1 MKKIKLILFGV
12 ILLACFWIMENKS
25 YAATS
30 SASLSVSSTTVSP
43 GTAVSVS
50 ASIINAESYSLSL
63 SGKGLSG
70 NLSAA
75 DAFGTERSQQVLSGT
90 FKMNEPGTYT
100 ITLSGSTAST
110 EEVNSNRKMPIS
122 KSVSITVKESSNGG
136 NSSNNGGSTNNG
148 GNTNTGNGGTT
159 DSAPTLSNLG
169 IRPNDFSGFKPG
181 KKEYSVTVPADCT
194 SIEVYA
200 SSKNGTVSGT
210 GTKTLK
216 NGTNRFDVTVT
227 NGSKK
232 TTYTI
237 LVTKKSDEDGETP
250 PNTIDEENQDETIQ
264 EGIGLASLEIE
275 GYTLDKE
282 FKTDV
287 YEYIVKVNK
296 QLTLEDL
303 EAIKGKVKAVANTE
317 NVTVDIATN
326 VSEDK
331 VSTIVITV
339 KDEEKEYAKYVVTFE
354 VKKENTK
361 VAGIIKN
368 NSNSPTI
375 GMFGLTEEQQI
386 YAILG
391 GIGITTFLAIVFA
404 CVSYAKSRRI
414 AEYEEEDDEYEEE
427 NSDFEKMNQY
437 YIGMEN
443 AKTEEEPTLD
453 RSSEITSEPSIA
465 ETIEDTATSL
475 RKTNGYRKLS
485 RGRRSYGK
493 H

>member
-12 ILLACFWIMENKS
+12 ILLACFWIMGNKS

-30 SASLSVSSTTVSP
+30 SASISVSSTTVSP

-50 ASIINAESYSLSL
+50 ASIINAETYSLSL
-63 SGKGLSG
+63 SGEGLSG
-70 NLSAA
+70 NLSSA
-75 DAFGTERSQQVLSGT
+75 DAFGSERSQQVISGT
-90 FKMNEPGTYT
+90 FKMSTPGTYK

-136 NSSNNGGSTNNG
+136 NSGNNGGSTNNG

-216 NGTNRFDVTVT
+216 NGTNRFDVTVS

-250 PNTIDEENQDETIQ
+250 PNTIDEENPDETTQ

-287 YEYIVKVNK
+287 YEYTVKVDK
-296 QLTLEDL
+296 KLTLEDL
-303 EAIKGKVKAVANTE
+303 EAIKEKVKAVANAE

-339 KDEEKEYAKYVVTFE
+339 KDEEKEYAKYVITFE
-354 VKKENTK
+354 EKKDTK
-361 VAGIIKN
+361 VAGIVKS
-368 NSNSPTI
+368 NSNSPI
-375 GMFGLTEEQQI
+375 VGMFGLTEEQQI

-414 AEYEEEDDEYEEE
+414 AEYEEDEYEEE
-427 NSDFEKMNQY
+427 DSDFEKMNQY

-443 AKTEEEPTLD
+443 AKKEEEPVLD

-475 RKTNGYRKLS
+475 RKTNGYRRLA

>member
-1 MKKIKLILFGV
+1 MKRIHKILGLILFAFIFFIIGGNSKV
-12 ILLACFWIMENKS
+12 Q
-25 YAATS
+25 AAVATITPS
-30 SASLSVSSTTVSP
+30 KTVTQGSTVTVTGSV
-43 GTAVSVS
+43 TAGGW
-50 ASIINAESYSLSL
+50 N
-63 SGKGLSG
+63 
-70 NLSAA
+70 
-75 DAFGTERSQQVLSGT
+75 
-90 FKMNEPGTYT
+90 M
-100 ITLSGSTAST
+100 TLSGAGQSKGLVGNTSTTSNQSAST
-110 EEVNSNRKMPIS
+110 
-122 KSVSITVKESSNGG
+122 SITFRADNIGTYNFVFSGDITDYVTDGTTYPRETCTITVVAANNGG
-136 NSSNNGGSTNNG
+136 NNNGGSTNNG
-148 GNTNTGNGGTT
+148 GNTNPGNGGTT

-169 IRPNDFSGFKPG
+169 IRPYDFSGFKPG
-181 KKEYSVTVPADCT
+181 KKEYSVTVPADCA

-250 PNTIDEENQDETIQ
+250 PNTIDEENPDETTQ

-287 YEYIVKVNK
+287 YEYTVKVNK
-296 QLTLEDL
+296 QLTLEEL
-303 EAIKGKVKAVANTE
+303 EKIKEKVKAVANAE

-339 KDEEKEYAKYVVTFE
+339 KDEEKEYAKYVITFKVE
-354 VKKENTK
+354 KEDTK
-361 VAGIIKN
+361 VAGIVNSK
-368 NSNSPTI
+368 SNSPTI

-414 AEYEEEDDEYEEE
+414 AEYEEDEYEEE
-427 NSDFEKMNQY
+427 DTDFEKMNQY

-443 AKTEEEPTLD
+443 TKTEEPIVD
-453 RSSEITSEPSIA
+453 RSAEITSEPTVK
-465 ETIEDTATSL
+465 ETIEDAATSL
-475 RKTNGYRKLS
+475 RKTNGYRRIA

>member
-1 MKKIKLILFGV
+1 MKKDILIKTIFIIIAMLIIMLLMSIKANAVSLSITPSKKTVAPNETFTVTVTLKDGAGSITAGGRTEWLDNSSFTYSVTAGASGSVDLRASGV
-12 ILLACFWIMENKS
+12 
-25 YAATS
+25 AADYKTEADTPVTA
-30 SASLSVSSTTVSP
+30 SAS
-43 GTAVSVS
+43 
-50 ASIINAESYSLSL
+50 
-63 SGKGLSG
+63 
-70 NLSAA
+70 
-75 DAFGTERSQQVLSGT
+75 
-90 FKMNEPGTYT
+90 
-100 ITLSGSTAST
+100 
-110 EEVNSNRKMPIS
+110 
-122 KSVSITVKESSNGG
+122 VKIASNG
-136 NSSNNGGSTNNG
+136 SNNGGSTNNG

-250 PNTIDEENQDETIQ
+250 PNTIDEETPDETIQ

-287 YEYIVKVNK
+287 YEYTVKVNK

-303 EAIKGKVKAVANTE
+303 EAIKEKVKAVANTE

-414 AEYEEEDDEYEEE
+414 AEYEEDEYEEE

>member
-1 MKKIKLILFGV
+1 MKKDILIKTIFIIIAMLIIMLLMSIKANAVSLSITPSKKTVAPNETFTVTVTLKDGAGSITAGGRTEWLDNSSFTYSVTAGASGSVDLRASGV
-12 ILLACFWIMENKS
+12 
-25 YAATS
+25 AADYKTEADTPVTA
-30 SASLSVSSTTVSP
+30 SAS
-43 GTAVSVS
+43 
-50 ASIINAESYSLSL
+50 
-63 SGKGLSG
+63 
-70 NLSAA
+70 
-75 DAFGTERSQQVLSGT
+75 
-90 FKMNEPGTYT
+90 
-100 ITLSGSTAST
+100 
-110 EEVNSNRKMPIS
+110 
-122 KSVSITVKESSNGG
+122 VKIASNG
-136 NSSNNGGSTNNG
+136 SNNGGSTNNG

-159 DSAPTLSNLG
+159 DSEPTLSNLG

-181 KKEYSVTVPADCT
+181 KKQYSVTVPADCA
-194 SIEVYA
+194 SIEIYA

-216 NGTNRFDVTVT
+216 NGTNRFDVTVS

-250 PNTIDEENQDETIQ
+250 PNTIEEENPDETTQ
-264 EGIGLASLEIE
+264 DGIGLASLEIE

-287 YEYIVKVNK
+287 YEYTVKVNK
-296 QLTLEDL
+296 QLTLEEL
-303 EAIKGKVKAVANTE
+303 EKIKEKVKAVANTE

-339 KDEEKEYAKYVVTFE
+339 KDDEKEYAKYVVTFE
-354 VKKENTK
+354 VEKEDTK
-361 VAGIIKN
+361 VAGIVKN
-368 NSNSPTI
+368 NSNNPTL

-386 YAILG
+386 YAILA

-414 AEYEEEDDEYEEE
+414 AEYEEEEYEEE
-427 NSDFEKMNQY
+427 DSDFEKMNQY

-443 AKTEEEPTLD
+443 NKMEESVSD
-453 RSSEITSEPSIA
+453 RSAEITSEPTVK
-465 ETIEDTATSL
+465 ETIEDATTSL

>member
-1 MKKIKLILFGV
+1 MKKDILIKTIFIIIAMLIIMLLMSIKANAVSLSITPSKKTVAPNETFTVTVTLKDGAGSITAGGRTEWLDNSSFTYSVTAGASGSVDLRASGV
-12 ILLACFWIMENKS
+12 
-25 YAATS
+25 AADYKTEADTPVTA
-30 SASLSVSSTTVSP
+30 SAS
-43 GTAVSVS
+43 
-50 ASIINAESYSLSL
+50 
-63 SGKGLSG
+63 
-70 NLSAA
+70 
-75 DAFGTERSQQVLSGT
+75 
-90 FKMNEPGTYT
+90 
-100 ITLSGSTAST
+100 
-110 EEVNSNRKMPIS
+110 
-122 KSVSITVKESSNGG
+122 VKIASNGP
-136 NSSNNGGSTNNG
+136 NNGGSTNNG

-181 KKEYSVTVPADCT
+181 KKDYSVTVPADCT

-200 SSKNGTVSGT
+200 SSRNGTVSGT

-250 PNTIDEENQDETIQ
+250 PNTIDEENPDETIQ

-287 YEYIVKVNK
+287 YEYTVKVNK

-303 EAIKGKVKAVANTE
+303 EAIKEKVKAVANTE

-414 AEYEEEDDEYEEE
+414 AEYEEDDDEYEEE

-453 RSSEITSEPSIA
+453 RTSEITSEPSIA

>member
-1 MKKIKLILFGV
+1 MKKDILIKTIFIIIAMLIIMLLMSIKANAVSLSITPSKKTVAPNETFTVTVTLKDGAGSITAGGRTEWLDNSSFTYSVTAGASGSVDLRASGV
-12 ILLACFWIMENKS
+12 
-25 YAATS
+25 AADYKTEADTPVTA
-30 SASLSVSSTTVSP
+30 SAS
-43 GTAVSVS
+43 
-50 ASIINAESYSLSL
+50 
-63 SGKGLSG
+63 
-70 NLSAA
+70 
-75 DAFGTERSQQVLSGT
+75 
-90 FKMNEPGTYT
+90 
-100 ITLSGSTAST
+100 
-110 EEVNSNRKMPIS
+110 
-122 KSVSITVKESSNGG
+122 VKIASNG
-136 NSSNNGGSTNNG
+136 SNNGGSTNNG

-250 PNTIDEENQDETIQ
+250 PNTIDEENPDETIQ

-287 YEYIVKVNK
+287 YEYTVKVNK

-303 EAIKGKVKAVANTE
+303 EAIKEKVKAVANTE

-414 AEYEEEDDEYEEE
+414 AEYEEDEYEEE

-453 RSSEITSEPSIA
+453 RSSEITSESSIA

-475 RKTNGYRKLS
+475 RKTNGYSKLS

>member
-1 MKKIKLILFGV
+1 MNLKQKIRI
-12 ILLACFWIMENKS
+12 IMYVFIAMMFVLTVK
-25 YAATS
+25 AKA
-30 SASLSVSSTTVSP
+30 ASLSVSSSKSSVTPGEEFTVTISAS
-43 GTAVSVS
+43 GATGKAFVSVS
-50 ASIINAESYSLSL
+50 GGTASKSSVWLDPSESVNIKAGN
-63 SGKGLSG
+63 SGSVTISV
-70 NLSAA
+70 SAA
-75 DAFGTERSQQVLSGT
+75 EKGTRDSMSDSSGGDIQ
-90 FKMNEPGTYT
+90 P
-100 ITLSGSTAST
+100 SPASAT
-110 EEVNSNRKMPIS
+110 
-122 KSVSITVKESSNGG
+122 VSIKSSNNGG
-136 NSSNNGGSTNNG
+136 SNNGGSTNNG

-216 NGTNRFDVTVT
+216 NGTNRFDVTVS

-250 PNTIDEENQDETIQ
+250 PNTIDEENPDETIQ

-287 YEYIVKVNK
+287 YEYTVKVNK

-303 EAIKGKVKAVANTE
+303 EAIKEKVKAVANTE

-339 KDEEKEYAKYVVTFE
+339 KDEEKEYAKYVITFE

-414 AEYEEEDDEYEEE
+414 AEYEEDDDEYEEE

-453 RSSEITSEPSIA
+453 RTSEITSEPSIA

>member
-1 MKKIKLILFGV
+1 MNIKQKIRI
-12 ILLACFWIMENKS
+12 IMYVFIAMMFVLTVK
-25 YAATS
+25 AKA
-30 SASLSVSSTTVSP
+30 ASLSVSPSKSSVTPGEKFTVTISANGAIGRANITVTGGSANKTSVWLDPSESIQVTAGSSGNVTIKAVGYEMSNTSGSGDIQPDDGSATVS
-43 GTAVSVS
+43 
-50 ASIINAESYSLSL
+50 I
-63 SGKGLSG
+63 K
-70 NLSAA
+70 
-75 DAFGTERSQQVLSGT
+75 
-90 FKMNEPGTYT
+90 
-100 ITLSGSTAST
+100 
-110 EEVNSNRKMPIS
+110 
-122 KSVSITVKESSNGG
+122 
-136 NSSNNGGSTNNG
+136 SSNNGGSNNGGSTSNG

-181 KKEYSVTVPADCT
+181 KKQYSVTVPADCT

-250 PNTIDEENQDETIQ
+250 PNTIDEENPDEATQ

-287 YEYIVKVNK
+287 YEYTVKVDK
-296 QLTLEDL
+296 KLTLEDL
-303 EAIKGKVKAVANTE
+303 ETIKEKVKAVANAE
-317 NVTVDIATN
+317 NVQVEVATN
-326 VSEDK
+326 LSDDGVATI
-331 VSTIVITV
+331 TIVV
-339 KDEEKEYAKYVVTFE
+339 KDDEKEYAKYIVTFE
-354 VKKENTK
+354 VEKEDTK
-361 VAGIIKN
+361 VAGIVKK
-368 NSNSPTI
+368 NSNSPTT

-414 AEYEEEDDEYEEE
+414 AEYEEDEYNEEDT
-427 NSDFEKMNQY
+427 DFEKMNQY

-443 AKTEEEPTLD
+443 TKKEEPVYD
-453 RSSEITSEPSIA
+453 RSAEITAEPTVK
-465 ETIEDTATSL
+465 ETIEDAATSL
-475 RKTNGYRKLS
+475 RKTNGYRRLA

>member
-1 MKKIKLILFGV
+1 MKRIHKIFGLILFAF
-12 ILLACFWIMENKS
+12 IFF
-25 YAATS
+25 
-30 SASLSVSSTTVSP
+30 
-43 GTAVSVS
+43 
-50 ASIINAESYSLSL
+50 II
-63 SGKGLSG
+63 GG
-70 NLSAA
+70 NSKIHAA
-75 DAFGTERSQQVLSGT
+75 DASITASKTVTQGSTV
-90 FKMNEPGTYT
+90 T
-100 ITLSGSTAST
+100 ITGSVTAGGWNMTLSGAGQSKGLVGNTSTTSNQSAST
-110 EEVNSNRKMPIS
+110 
-122 KSVSITVKESSNGG
+122 SITFKADNIGTYNFVFKGDITDYVTDGTTYPEKKCTITVVAANNNNGG
-136 NSSNNGGSTNNG
+136 TNNGGSTNNG

-169 IRPNDFSGFKPG
+169 IRPNDFKGFTPG
-181 KKEYSVTVPADCT
+181 KKQYSVTVPADCT

-216 NGTNRFDVTVT
+216 TGTNRFDVTVS

-250 PNTIDEENQDETIQ
+250 PNTIDEENPDETIQ

-287 YEYIVKVNK
+287 YEYTVKVNK

-303 EAIKGKVKAVANTE
+303 EAIKEKVKAVANTE

-331 VSTIVITV
+331 VSTIVISV
-339 KDEEKEYAKYVVTFE
+339 KDKEKEYAKYVVTFE
-354 VKKENTK
+354 VEKEDTK
-361 VAGIIKN
+361 VAGIVKN
-368 NSNSPTI
+368 NSNNSMI

-391 GIGITTFLAIVFA
+391 GIGIITFLAIMFA

-414 AEYEEEDDEYEEE
+414 AKYENEEYEEDE

-437 YIGMEN
+437 YSGMEN
-443 AKTEEEPTLD
+443 TEAKDESVSD
-453 RSSEITSEPSIA
+453 RINEITGEPSIA
-465 ETIEDTATSL
+465 ETIEDTATRL
-475 RKTNGYRKLS
+475 RKTNGYRRLA

>member
-1 MKKIKLILFGV
+1 MKRIKLILFSIIFSGC
-12 ILLACFWIMENKS
+12 LLIFGNKT
-25 YAATS
+25 YAA
-30 SASLSVSSTTVSP
+30 SANVSASSTTVTP
-43 GTAVSVS
+43 GTSVTVSASVS
-50 ASIINAESYSLSL
+50 ATETYNLKMTT
-63 SGKGLSG
+63 SGG
-70 NLSAA
+70 NLTGNINNA
-75 DAFGTERSQQVLSGT
+75 DAFGVEKSQGVLSGT
-90 FKMNEPGTYT
+90 FSSNTPGTYT
-100 ITLSGSTAST
+100 ITLSGTIAGSDFKI
-110 EEVNSNRKMPIS
+110 VNVS
-122 KSVSITVKESSNGG
+122 KSVSITVKQNNNDGNNNGG
-136 NSSNNGGSTNNG
+136 STNNGSTNNG

-159 DSAPTLSNLG
+159 DSVPTLSNLG

-216 NGTNRFDVTVT
+216 TGTNRFDVTVT
-227 NGSKK
+227 KGSKK

-250 PNTIDEENQDETIQ
+250 PNTIDEENPDETIQ

-287 YEYIVKVNK
+287 YEYTVKVNK

-303 EAIKGKVKAVANTE
+303 ESIKEKVKAVANTE
-317 NVTVDIATN
+317 NVTVDITTN

-354 VKKENTK
+354 VKKEDTK
-361 VAGIIKN
+361 VAGIVKN

-391 GIGITTFLAIVFA
+391 GIGIITFLAIMFA

-414 AEYEEEDDEYEEE
+414 AKYENEEYEEDE

-437 YIGMEN
+437 YSGMEN
-443 AKTEEEPTLD
+443 TEAKDESVSD
-453 RSSEITSEPSIA
+453 RTNEITGEPSIA
-465 ETIEDTATSL
+465 ETIEDTATRL
-475 RKTNGYRKLS
+475 RKTNGYRRLA

>member
-1 MKKIKLILFGV
+1 MKKDILIKTIFIIIAMLI
-12 ILLACFWIMENKS
+12 IMLLMSIKANAVSLSITPSKKTVAPNETFTVTVTLKDGAGSITAGGRTEWLDNS
-25 YAATS
+25 SFTYSVTAGAS
-30 SASLSVSSTTVSP
+30 GSVGLSASGV
-43 GTAVSVS
+43 
-50 ASIINAESYSLSL
+50 
-63 SGKGLSG
+63 
-70 NLSAA
+70 AA
-75 DAFGTERSQQVLSGT
+75 DYKTEADTPV
-90 FKMNEPGTYT
+90 
-100 ITLSGSTAST
+100 TA
-110 EEVNSNRKMPIS
+110 NA
-122 KSVSITVKESSNGG
+122 SVKIASNG
-136 NSSNNGGSTNNG
+136 SNNGGSTNNG
-148 GNTNTGNGGTT
+148 GNTNTGNRGTT

-169 IRPNDFSGFKPG
+169 IRPNDFKGFTPG
-181 KKEYSVTVPADCT
+181 KKQYSVTVPADCT

-200 SSKNGTVSGT
+200 SSKNGT
-210 GTKTLK
+210 
-216 NGTNRFDVTVT
+216 NRFDVTVS

-250 PNTIDEENQDETIQ
+250 PNAIDEENPNETIQ

-275 GYTLDKE
+275 GYTLDKK

-287 YEYIVKVNK
+287 YEYTVKVNK

-303 EAIKGKVKAVANTE
+303 ESIKEKVKAVANTE

-414 AEYEEEDDEYEEE
+414 AEYEEDEYEEE
-427 NSDFEKMNQY
+427 NSVFEKMNQY

-443 AKTEEEPTLD
+443 NKTEESVSD
-453 RSSEITSEPSIA
+453 RSAEITSEPTVK
-465 ETIEDTATSL
+465 ETIENAATSL

>member
-1 MKKIKLILFGV
+1 MKKDILIKTIFIIIAMLI
-12 ILLACFWIMENKS
+12 IMLLMSIKANAVSLSITPSKKTVAPNETFTVTVTLKDGAGSITAGGRTEWLDNS
-25 YAATS
+25 SFTYSVTAGAS
-30 SASLSVSSTTVSP
+30 GSVGLSASGV
-43 GTAVSVS
+43 
-50 ASIINAESYSLSL
+50 
-63 SGKGLSG
+63 
-70 NLSAA
+70 AA
-75 DAFGTERSQQVLSGT
+75 DYKTEADTPV
-90 FKMNEPGTYT
+90 
-100 ITLSGSTAST
+100 TA
-110 EEVNSNRKMPIS
+110 NA
-122 KSVSITVKESSNGG
+122 SVKIASNG
-136 NSSNNGGSTNNG
+136 SNNG

-169 IRPNDFSGFKPG
+169 IRPNDFKGFTPG
-181 KKEYSVTVPADCT
+181 KKQYSVTVPADCT

-200 SSKNGTVSGT
+200 SSKNGTVSGN

-216 NGTNRFDVTVT
+216 NGTNRFDVTVS

-250 PNTIDEENQDETIQ
+250 PNAIDEENPDETIQ

-275 GYTLDKE
+275 GYTLDKK

-287 YEYIVKVNK
+287 YEYTVKVNK

-303 EAIKGKVKAVANTE
+303 ESIKEKVKAVANTE

-414 AEYEEEDDEYEEE
+414 AEYEEDEYEEE
-427 NSDFEKMNQY
+427 NSAFEKMNQY

-443 AKTEEEPTLD
+443 NKTEESVSD
-453 RSSEITSEPSIA
+453 RSAEITSEPTVK
-465 ETIEDTATSL
+465 ETIENAATSL

>member
-1 MKKIKLILFGV
+1 MNLKQKIRI
-12 ILLACFWIMENKS
+12 IMYVFIAMMFVLTVK
-25 YAATS
+25 AKA
-30 SASLSVSSTTVSP
+30 ASLSVSSSKSSVTPGEEFTVTISAS
-43 GTAVSVS
+43 GATGKAFVSVS
-50 ASIINAESYSLSL
+50 GGTASKSSVWLDPSESVNIKAGN
-63 SGKGLSG
+63 SGSVTISV
-70 NLSAA
+70 SAA
-75 DAFGTERSQQVLSGT
+75 EKGTRDSMSDSSGGDIQ
-90 FKMNEPGTYT
+90 P
-100 ITLSGSTAST
+100 SPASAT
-110 EEVNSNRKMPIS
+110 
-122 KSVSITVKESSNGG
+122 VSIKSSNNGG
-136 NSSNNGGSTNNG
+136 SNNGGSTNNG

-169 IRPNDFSGFKPG
+169 IRPNDFKGFTPG
-181 KKEYSVTVPADCT
+181 KKQYSVTVPADCT

-216 NGTNRFDVTVT
+216 NGTNRFDVTVS

-250 PNTIDEENQDETIQ
+250 PNTIDEENPDETIQ

-287 YEYIVKVNK
+287 YEYTVKVNK

-303 EAIKGKVKAVANTE
+303 ELIKEKVKAVANTE

-354 VKKENTK
+354 VKKEDTK
-361 VAGIIKN
+361 VAGIVKN

-414 AEYEEEDDEYEEE
+414 AEYEEDEYEEE

-443 AKTEEEPTLD
+443 NKTEESVSD
-453 RSSEITSEPSIA
+453 RSAEITSEPTVK
-465 ETIEDTATSL
+465 ETIEDAATSL

>member
-1 MKKIKLILFGV
+1 MKKDILIKTIFIIIAMVIIMLLMSIKANAVSLSITPSKKTVAPNETFTVTVTLKDGAGSITAGGRTEWLDNSSFTYSVTAGASGSVDLRASGV
-12 ILLACFWIMENKS
+12 
-25 YAATS
+25 AADYKTEADTS
-30 SASLSVSSTTVSP
+30 VTASAS
-43 GTAVSVS
+43 
-50 ASIINAESYSLSL
+50 
-63 SGKGLSG
+63 
-70 NLSAA
+70 
-75 DAFGTERSQQVLSGT
+75 
-90 FKMNEPGTYT
+90 
-100 ITLSGSTAST
+100 
-110 EEVNSNRKMPIS
+110 
-122 KSVSITVKESSNGG
+122 VKIASNG
-136 NSSNNGGSTNNG
+136 SNNGGSTNNG

-250 PNTIDEENQDETIQ
+250 PNTIDEENPDETIQ

-282 FKTDV
+282 FKTDI
-287 YEYIVKVNK
+287 YEYTVKVNK

-303 EAIKGKVKAVANTE
+303 EAIKEKVKAVANTE

-414 AEYEEEDDEYEEE
+414 AEYEEDDDEYEEE

>member
-1 MKKIKLILFGV
+1 MKKDILIKTIFIIIAMLI
-12 ILLACFWIMENKS
+12 IMLLMSIKANAVSLSITPSKKTVAPNETFTVTVTLKDGAGSITAGGRTEWLDNSSFTYSVTAGTSGSVDLRASGI
-25 YAATS
+25 AADYKTEADTS
-30 SASLSVSSTTVSP
+30 VTASAS
-43 GTAVSVS
+43 
-50 ASIINAESYSLSL
+50 
-63 SGKGLSG
+63 
-70 NLSAA
+70 
-75 DAFGTERSQQVLSGT
+75 
-90 FKMNEPGTYT
+90 
-100 ITLSGSTAST
+100 
-110 EEVNSNRKMPIS
+110 
-122 KSVSITVKESSNGG
+122 VKIASNG
-136 NSSNNGGSTNNG
+136 SNNGGSTNNG

-250 PNTIDEENQDETIQ
+250 PNTIDEENPDETIQ

-287 YEYIVKVNK
+287 YEYTVKVNK

-303 EAIKGKVKAVANTE
+303 EAIKEKVKAVANTE

-414 AEYEEEDDEYEEE
+414 AEYEEDEYEEE

>member
-1 MKKIKLILFGV
+1 MKKDILIKTIFIIIAMLIIMLLMSIKANAVSLSITPSKKTVAPNETFTVTVTLKDGAGSITAGGRTEWLDNSSFTYSVTAGASGSVDLKASGV
-12 ILLACFWIMENKS
+12 
-25 YAATS
+25 AADYKTEADTPVTA
-30 SASLSVSSTTVSP
+30 SAS
-43 GTAVSVS
+43 
-50 ASIINAESYSLSL
+50 
-63 SGKGLSG
+63 
-70 NLSAA
+70 
-75 DAFGTERSQQVLSGT
+75 
-90 FKMNEPGTYT
+90 
-100 ITLSGSTAST
+100 
-110 EEVNSNRKMPIS
+110 
-122 KSVSITVKESSNGG
+122 VKIASNG
-136 NSSNNGGSTNNG
+136 SNNGGSTNNG

-159 DSAPTLSNLG
+159 DSEPTLSNLG

-181 KKEYSVTVPADCT
+181 KKQYSVTVPADCA
-194 SIEVYA
+194 SIEIYA

-216 NGTNRFDVTVT
+216 NGTNRFDVTVS
-227 NGSKK
+227 NVSKK

-250 PNTIDEENQDETIQ
+250 PNTIEEENPDETTQ
-264 EGIGLASLEIE
+264 DGIGLASLEIE

-287 YEYIVKVNK
+287 YEYTVKVNK
-296 QLTLEDL
+296 QLTLEEL
-303 EAIKGKVKAVANTE
+303 EKIKEKVKAVANTE

-339 KDEEKEYAKYVVTFE
+339 KDDEKEYAKYVVTFE
-354 VKKENTK
+354 VEKEDTK
-361 VAGIIKN
+361 VAGIVKN
-368 NSNSPTI
+368 NSNNPTL

-386 YAILG
+386 YAILA

-414 AEYEEEDDEYEEE
+414 AEYEEEEYEEE
-427 NSDFEKMNQY
+427 DSDFEKMNQY

-443 AKTEEEPTLD
+443 NKTEEPVSDRSAEMMSEPTVK
-453 RSSEITSEPSIA
+453 
-465 ETIEDTATSL
+465 ETIEDAATSL

>member
-1 MKKIKLILFGV
+1 MKKDILIKTIFIIIAMLIIMLLMSIKANAVSLSITPSKKTVAPNETFTVTVTLKDGAGSITAGGRTEWLDNSSFTYSVTAGASGSVDLRASGV
-12 ILLACFWIMENKS
+12 
-25 YAATS
+25 AADYKTEADTPVTA
-30 SASLSVSSTTVSP
+30 SAS
-43 GTAVSVS
+43 
-50 ASIINAESYSLSL
+50 
-63 SGKGLSG
+63 
-70 NLSAA
+70 
-75 DAFGTERSQQVLSGT
+75 
-90 FKMNEPGTYT
+90 
-100 ITLSGSTAST
+100 
-110 EEVNSNRKMPIS
+110 
-122 KSVSITVKESSNGG
+122 VKIASNGP
-136 NSSNNGGSTNNG
+136 NNGGSTNNG

-250 PNTIDEENQDETIQ
+250 PNTIDEENPDETIQ

-287 YEYIVKVNK
+287 YEYTVKVNK

-303 EAIKGKVKAVANTE
+303 EAIKEKVKAVANTE

-414 AEYEEEDDEYEEE
+414 AEYEEDDEYEEE

>member
-1 MKKIKLILFGV
+1 MKKIHKILGLILFAFIFFIIG
-12 ILLACFWIMENKS
+12 ENSKVQ
-25 YAATS
+25 AAEATITPS
-30 SASLSVSSTTVSP
+30 KTVTQGTTVTVTGSV
-43 GTAVSVS
+43 TAGGW
-50 ASIINAESYSLSL
+50 N
-63 SGKGLSG
+63 
-70 NLSAA
+70 
-75 DAFGTERSQQVLSGT
+75 
-90 FKMNEPGTYT
+90 M
-100 ITLSGSTAST
+100 TLSGAGQSKRLVGNTTTTSNQSAST
-110 EEVNSNRKMPIS
+110 
-122 KSVSITVKESSNGG
+122 SITFRADNIGTYDFVFSGDITDYVTDGTTYPREPCTITVVAANNGG
-136 NSSNNGGSTNNG
+136 NNNGGSTNNG
-148 GNTNTGNGGTT
+148 GNSNSGNGGTT
-159 DSAPTLSNLG
+159 NSAPTLSNLG
-169 IRPNDFSGFKPG
+169 IRPNDFKGFTPG
-181 KKEYSVTVPADCT
+181 KKQYSVTVPADCT

-250 PNTIDEENQDETIQ
+250 PNTIDEENPDETTQ

-287 YEYIVKVNK
+287 YEYTVKVDK
-296 QLTLEDL
+296 KLTLEDL
-303 EAIKGKVKAVANTE
+303 EAIKEKVKAVANAE

-339 KDEEKEYAKYVVTFE
+339 KDEEKEYAKYVITFE
-354 VKKENTK
+354 EKKDTK
-361 VAGIIKN
+361 VAGIVKS
-368 NSNSPTI
+368 NSNGPI
-375 GMFGLTEEQQI
+375 VGMFGLTEEQQI

-414 AEYEEEDDEYEEE
+414 AEYEEDEYDEEDT
-427 NSDFEKMNQY
+427 DFEKMNQY

-443 AKTEEEPTLD
+443 TKKDEPIVD
-453 RSSEITSEPSIA
+453 RSAEITSEPTVK
-465 ETIEDTATSL
+465 ETIEDAATSL
-475 RKTNGYRKLS
+475 RKTNGYRRLA

>member
-1 MKKIKLILFGV
+1 MKKDILIKTIFIIIAMLIIMLLMSIKANAVSLSITPSKKTVAPNETFTVTVTLKDGAGSITAGGRTEWLDNSSFTYSVTAGASGSVDLRASGV
-12 ILLACFWIMENKS
+12 
-25 YAATS
+25 AADYKTEADTPVTA
-30 SASLSVSSTTVSP
+30 SAS
-43 GTAVSVS
+43 
-50 ASIINAESYSLSL
+50 
-63 SGKGLSG
+63 
-70 NLSAA
+70 
-75 DAFGTERSQQVLSGT
+75 
-90 FKMNEPGTYT
+90 
-100 ITLSGSTAST
+100 
-110 EEVNSNRKMPIS
+110 
-122 KSVSITVKESSNGG
+122 VKIASNG
-136 NSSNNGGSTNNG
+136 SNNGGSTNNG

-250 PNTIDEENQDETIQ
+250 PNTIDEENPDETMQ

-287 YEYIVKVNK
+287 YEYTVKVNK

-303 EAIKGKVKAVANTE
+303 EAIKEKVKAVANTE

-354 VKKENTK
+354 VKKEDAK
-361 VAGIIKN
+361 VAGIVKN
-368 NSNSPTI
+368 NSNNPAI

-414 AEYEEEDDEYEEE
+414 AEYEDEEYEEE

-443 AKTEEEPTLD
+443 TKKEEEPVLD

-475 RKTNGYRKLS
+475 RKTNGYRRLA

>member
-1 MKKIKLILFGV
+1 MKKDILIKTIFIIIAMLIIMLLMSIKANAVSLSITPSKKTVAPNETFTVTVTLKDGAGSITAGGRTEWLDNSSFTYSVTAGASGSVDLRASGV
-12 ILLACFWIMENKS
+12 
-25 YAATS
+25 AADYKTEADTPVTA
-30 SASLSVSSTTVSP
+30 SAS
-43 GTAVSVS
+43 
-50 ASIINAESYSLSL
+50 
-63 SGKGLSG
+63 
-70 NLSAA
+70 
-75 DAFGTERSQQVLSGT
+75 
-90 FKMNEPGTYT
+90 
-100 ITLSGSTAST
+100 
-110 EEVNSNRKMPIS
+110 
-122 KSVSITVKESSNGG
+122 VKIASNG
-136 NSSNNGGSTNNG
+136 SNNGGSTNNG

-250 PNTIDEENQDETIQ
+250 PNTIDEENPDETIQ

-287 YEYIVKVNK
+287 YEYTVKVNK

-303 EAIKGKVKAVANTE
+303 EAIKEKVKAVANTE

-331 VSTIVITV
+331 VSTIVIAV

-414 AEYEEEDDEYEEE
+414 AEYEEDEYEEE

>member
-1 MKKIKLILFGV
+1 MNLKQKIRI
-12 ILLACFWIMENKS
+12 IMYVFIAMMFVLTVK
-25 YAATS
+25 AKA
-30 SASLSVSSTTVSP
+30 ASLSVSSSKSSVTPGEEFTVTISAS
-43 GTAVSVS
+43 GATGKAFVSVS
-50 ASIINAESYSLSL
+50 GGTASKSSVWLDPSESVNIKAGN
-63 SGKGLSG
+63 SGSVTISV
-70 NLSAA
+70 SAA
-75 DAFGTERSQQVLSGT
+75 EKGTRDSMSDSSGGDIQ
-90 FKMNEPGTYT
+90 P
-100 ITLSGSTAST
+100 SPASAT
-110 EEVNSNRKMPIS
+110 
-122 KSVSITVKESSNGG
+122 VSIK
-136 NSSNNGGSTNNG
+136 SSNNGGSNNG

-169 IRPNDFSGFKPG
+169 IRPNDFKGFTPG
-181 KKEYSVTVPADCT
+181 KKQYSVTVPADCT

-200 SSKNGTVSGT
+200 SSKNGTVSGN

-216 NGTNRFDVTVT
+216 NGTNRFDVTVS

-250 PNTIDEENQDETIQ
+250 PNAIDEENPDETIQ

-275 GYTLDKE
+275 GYTLDKK

-287 YEYIVKVNK
+287 YEYTVKVNK

-303 EAIKGKVKAVANTE
+303 ESIKEKVKAVANTE

-361 VAGIIKN
+361 VVGIIKN

-414 AEYEEEDDEYEEE
+414 AEYEEDEYEEE
-427 NSDFEKMNQY
+427 NSVFEKMNQY

-443 AKTEEEPTLD
+443 NKTEESVSD
-453 RSSEITSEPSIA
+453 RSAEITSEPTVK
-465 ETIEDTATSL
+465 ETIENAATSL

>member
-1 MKKIKLILFGV
+1 MKKDILIKTIFIIIAMLIIMLLMSIKANAVSLSITPSKKTVAPNETFTVTVTLKDGAGSITAGGRTEWLDNSSFTYSVTAGASGSVDLRASGV
-12 ILLACFWIMENKS
+12 
-25 YAATS
+25 AADYKTEADTPVTA
-30 SASLSVSSTTVSP
+30 SAS
-43 GTAVSVS
+43 
-50 ASIINAESYSLSL
+50 
-63 SGKGLSG
+63 
-70 NLSAA
+70 
-75 DAFGTERSQQVLSGT
+75 
-90 FKMNEPGTYT
+90 
-100 ITLSGSTAST
+100 
-110 EEVNSNRKMPIS
+110 
-122 KSVSITVKESSNGG
+122 VKIASNGP
-136 NSSNNGGSTNNG
+136 NNGGSTNNG

-250 PNTIDEENQDETIQ
+250 PNTIDEENPDETIQ

-287 YEYIVKVNK
+287 YEYTVKVNK

-303 EAIKGKVKAVANTE
+303 EAIKEKVKAVANTE

-386 YAILG
+386 YVILG

-414 AEYEEEDDEYEEE
+414 AEYEEDDDEYEEE

>member
-1 MKKIKLILFGV
+1 MNLKQKIRI
-12 ILLACFWIMENKS
+12 IMYVFIAMMFVLTVK
-25 YAATS
+25 AKA
-30 SASLSVSSTTVSP
+30 ASLSVSSSKSSVTPGEEFTVTISAS
-43 GTAVSVS
+43 GATGKAFVSVS
-50 ASIINAESYSLSL
+50 GGTASKSSVWLDPSESVNIKAGN
-63 SGKGLSG
+63 SGSVTISV
-70 NLSAA
+70 SAA
-75 DAFGTERSQQVLSGT
+75 EKGTRDSMSDSSGGDIQ
-90 FKMNEPGTYT
+90 P
-100 ITLSGSTAST
+100 SPASAT
-110 EEVNSNRKMPIS
+110 
-122 KSVSITVKESSNGG
+122 VSIKSSNNGG
-136 NSSNNGGSTNNG
+136 SNNGGSTNNG

-216 NGTNRFDVTVT
+216 NGTNRFDVTVS

-250 PNTIDEENQDETIQ
+250 PNTIDEENPDETIQ

-287 YEYIVKVNK
+287 YEYTVKVNK

-303 EAIKGKVKAVANTE
+303 EAIKEKVKAVANTE

-354 VKKENTK
+354 VKKEDTK

-414 AEYEEEDDEYEEE
+414 AEYEEDEYEEE

-443 AKTEEEPTLD
+443 NKTEESVSD
-453 RSSEITSEPSIA
+453 RSAEITSEPTVK
-465 ETIEDTATSL
+465 ETIEDAATSL

>member
-1 MKKIKLILFGV
+1 MNLKQKIRI
-12 ILLACFWIMENKS
+12 IMYVFIAMMFVLTVK
-25 YAATS
+25 AKA
-30 SASLSVSSTTVSP
+30 ASLSVSSSKSSVTPGEEFTVTISAS
-43 GTAVSVS
+43 GATGKAFVSVS
-50 ASIINAESYSLSL
+50 GGTASKSSVWLDPSESVNIKAGN
-63 SGKGLSG
+63 SGSVTISV
-70 NLSAA
+70 SAA
-75 DAFGTERSQQVLSGT
+75 EKGTRDSMSDSSG
-90 FKMNEPGTYT
+90 EDIQP
-100 ITLSGSTAST
+100 SPASAT
-110 EEVNSNRKMPIS
+110 
-122 KSVSITVKESSNGG
+122 VSIKSSNNGG
-136 NSSNNGGSTNNG
+136 SNNGGSTNNG

-250 PNTIDEENQDETIQ
+250 PNTIDEENPDETIQ

-287 YEYIVKVNK
+287 YEYTVKVNK

-303 EAIKGKVKAVANTE
+303 EAIKEKVKAVANTE

-414 AEYEEEDDEYEEE
+414 AEYEEDEYEEE

>member
-1 MKKIKLILFGV
+1 MKRIHKIFGLILFAFIFFIIGGNSK
-12 ILLACFWIMENKS
+12 IH
-25 YAATS
+25 AAD
-30 SASLSVSSTTVSP
+30 ASITASKTVTQGSTVTITGSVTAGGWNMTLSGAGQSKGLVGNTSTTSNQS
-43 GTAVSVS
+43 AS
-50 ASIINAESYSLSL
+50 ASI
-63 SGKGLSG
+63 
-70 NLSAA
+70 
-75 DAFGTERSQQVLSGT
+75 T
-90 FKMNEPGTYT
+90 FKADNIGTYNFVFKGDITDYVTDGTTYPEKKCT
-100 ITLSGSTAST
+100 ITVVAA
-110 EEVNSNRKMPIS
+110 NNN
-122 KSVSITVKESSNGG
+122 NGG
-136 NSSNNGGSTNNG
+136 TNNGGSTNNG

-169 IRPNDFSGFKPG
+169 IRPNDFKGFTPG
-181 KKEYSVTVPADCT
+181 KKQYSVTVPADCT

-216 NGTNRFDVTVT
+216 TGTNRFDVTVS

-250 PNTIDEENQDETIQ
+250 PNTIDEENPDETIQ

-287 YEYIVKVNK
+287 YEYTVKVNK

-303 EAIKGKVKAVANTE
+303 ESIKEKVKAVANTE
-317 NVTVDIATN
+317 NVTVDITTN

-354 VKKENTK
+354 VKKEDTK
-361 VAGIIKN
+361 VAGIVKN

-391 GIGITTFLAIVFA
+391 GIGIITFLAIMFA

-414 AEYEEEDDEYEEE
+414 AKYENEEYEEDE

-437 YIGMEN
+437 YSGMEN
-443 AKTEEEPTLD
+443 TEAKDESVSD
-453 RSSEITSEPSIA
+453 RTNEITGEPSIA
-465 ETIEDTATSL
+465 ETIEDTATRL
-475 RKTNGYRKLS
+475 RKTNGYRRLA

>member
-1 MKKIKLILFGV
+1 MKKDILIKTIFIIIAMLIIMLLMSIKANAVSLSITPSKKTVAPNETFTVTVTLKDGAGSITAGGRTEWLDNSSFTYSVTAGASGSVDLRASGV
-12 ILLACFWIMENKS
+12 
-25 YAATS
+25 AADYKTEADTPVTA
-30 SASLSVSSTTVSP
+30 SAS
-43 GTAVSVS
+43 
-50 ASIINAESYSLSL
+50 
-63 SGKGLSG
+63 
-70 NLSAA
+70 
-75 DAFGTERSQQVLSGT
+75 
-90 FKMNEPGTYT
+90 
-100 ITLSGSTAST
+100 
-110 EEVNSNRKMPIS
+110 
-122 KSVSITVKESSNGG
+122 VKIASNGP
-136 NSSNNGGSTNNG
+136 NNGGSTNNG

-250 PNTIDEENQDETIQ
+250 PNTIDEENPDETIQ

-287 YEYIVKVNK
+287 YEYTVKVNK

-303 EAIKGKVKAVANTE
+303 EAIKEKVKAVANTE

-414 AEYEEEDDEYEEE
+414 AEYEEDDDEYEEE

-453 RSSEITSEPSIA
+453 RTSEITSEPSIA

>member
-1 MKKIKLILFGV
+1 MKRIHKIFGLILFAF
-12 ILLACFWIMENKS
+12 IFF
-25 YAATS
+25 
-30 SASLSVSSTTVSP
+30 
-43 GTAVSVS
+43 
-50 ASIINAESYSLSL
+50 II
-63 SGKGLSG
+63 GG
-70 NLSAA
+70 NSKIHAA
-75 DAFGTERSQQVLSGT
+75 DASITASKTVTQGSTV
-90 FKMNEPGTYT
+90 T
-100 ITLSGSTAST
+100 ITGSVTAGGWNMTLSGAGQSKGLVGNTSTTSNQSAST
-110 EEVNSNRKMPIS
+110 
-122 KSVSITVKESSNGG
+122 SITFKADNIGTYNFVFKGDITDYVTDGTTYPEKKCTITVVAAN
-136 NSSNNGGSTNNG
+136 SNNGGSTNNG

-200 SSKNGTVSGT
+200 SSKNGTVSGS

-250 PNTIDEENQDETIQ
+250 PNTIDEENPDETIQ

-287 YEYIVKVNK
+287 YEYTVKVNK

-303 EAIKGKVKAVANTE
+303 EAIKEKVKAVANTE

-414 AEYEEEDDEYEEE
+414 AEYEEDEYEEE

>member
-1 MKKIKLILFGV
+1 MKKDILIKTIFIIIAMLIIMLLMSIKANAVSLSITPSKKTVAPNETFTVTVTLKDGAGSITAGGRTEWLDNSSFTYSVTAGASGSVDLRASGV
-12 ILLACFWIMENKS
+12 
-25 YAATS
+25 AADYKTEADTPVTA
-30 SASLSVSSTTVSP
+30 SAS
-43 GTAVSVS
+43 
-50 ASIINAESYSLSL
+50 
-63 SGKGLSG
+63 
-70 NLSAA
+70 
-75 DAFGTERSQQVLSGT
+75 
-90 FKMNEPGTYT
+90 
-100 ITLSGSTAST
+100 
-110 EEVNSNRKMPIS
+110 
-122 KSVSITVKESSNGG
+122 VKIASNG
-136 NSSNNGGSTNNG
+136 SNNGGSTNNG

-200 SSKNGTVSGT
+200 SSRNGTVSGT

-250 PNTIDEENQDETIQ
+250 PNTIDEENPDETIQ

-287 YEYIVKVNK
+287 YEYTVKVNK

-303 EAIKGKVKAVANTE
+303 EAIKEKVKAVANTE

-414 AEYEEEDDEYEEE
+414 AEYEEDDDEYEEE

>member
-1 MKKIKLILFGV
+1 MKRIKLILFSIIFSGC
-12 ILLACFWIMENKS
+12 LLIFGNKT
-25 YAATS
+25 YAA
-30 SASLSVSSTTVSP
+30 SASVSASSTTVTP
-43 GTAVSVS
+43 GTSVTVSASVS
-50 ASIINAESYSLSL
+50 ATETYNLKMTT
-63 SGKGLSG
+63 SGG
-70 NLSAA
+70 NLTGNINNA
-75 DAFGTERSQQVLSGT
+75 DAFGVEKSQGVLSGT
-90 FKMNEPGTYT
+90 FSSNTPGTYT
-100 ITLSGSTAST
+100 ITLSGTIAGSDFKI
-110 EEVNSNRKMPIS
+110 VNVS
-122 KSVSITVKESSNGG
+122 KSVSITVKQNNNDGNNNGG
-136 NSSNNGGSTNNG
+136 STNNGSTNNG

-216 NGTNRFDVTVT
+216 NGTNRFDVTVS

-250 PNTIDEENQDETIQ
+250 PNTIDDENPVEEPTQD
-264 EGIGLASLEIE
+264 GIGLASLEIE

-287 YEYIVKVNK
+287 YEYTVKVNK
-296 QLTLEDL
+296 MLTLEEL
-303 EAIKGKVKAVANTE
+303 ESIKKKVKAVANAE

-331 VSTIVITV
+331 VSTIVISV

-354 VKKENTK
+354 VEKEDTK
-361 VAGIIKN
+361 VAGIVKN
-368 NSNSPTI
+368 NSNNSMI

-391 GIGITTFLAIVFA
+391 GIGIITFLAIMFA

-414 AEYEEEDDEYEEE
+414 AKYENEEYEEDE

-443 AKTEEEPTLD
+443 TEAKDESVSD
-453 RSSEITSEPSIA
+453 RTNEITGEPSIA
-465 ETIEDTATSL
+465 ETIEDTATRL
-475 RKTNGYRKLS
+475 RKANGYRRLA

>member
-1 MKKIKLILFGV
+1 MNLKQKIRI
-12 ILLACFWIMENKS
+12 IMYVFIAMMFVLTVK
-25 YAATS
+25 AKA
-30 SASLSVSSTTVSP
+30 ASLSVSSSKSSVTPGEEFTVTISAS
-43 GTAVSVS
+43 GATGKAFVSVS
-50 ASIINAESYSLSL
+50 GGTASKSSVWLDPSESVNIKAGN
-63 SGKGLSG
+63 SGSVTISV
-70 NLSAA
+70 SAA
-75 DAFGTERSQQVLSGT
+75 EKGTRDSMSDSSGGDIQ
-90 FKMNEPGTYT
+90 P
-100 ITLSGSTAST
+100 SPASAT
-110 EEVNSNRKMPIS
+110 
-122 KSVSITVKESSNGG
+122 VSIKSSNNGG
-136 NSSNNGGSTNNG
+136 SNNGGSTNNG
-148 GNTNTGNGGTT
+148 GNTNTGNGGTI

-169 IRPNDFSGFKPG
+169 IRPNDFKGFTPG
-181 KKEYSVTVPADCT
+181 KKQYSVTVPADCA
-194 SIEVYA
+194 SIEIYA

-216 NGTNRFDVTVT
+216 NGTNRFDVTVS

-250 PNTIDEENQDETIQ
+250 PNTIEEENPDETTQ
-264 EGIGLASLEIE
+264 DGIGLASLEIE

-287 YEYIVKVNK
+287 YEYTVKVNK
-296 QLTLEDL
+296 QLTLEEL
-303 EAIKGKVKAVANTE
+303 EKIKEKVKAVANTE

-339 KDEEKEYAKYVVTFE
+339 KDDEKEYAKYVVTFE
-354 VKKENTK
+354 VEKEDTK
-361 VAGIIKN
+361 VAGIVKN
-368 NSNSPTI
+368 NSNNPI
-375 GMFGLTEEQQI
+375 RGMFGLTEEQQI
-386 YAILG
+386 YAILA

-414 AEYEEEDDEYEEE
+414 AEYEEEEYEEE
-427 NSDFEKMNQY
+427 DSDFEKMNQY

-443 AKTEEEPTLD
+443 NKTEAPVSD
-453 RSSEITSEPSIA
+453 RSAEITSEPTVK
-465 ETIEDTATSL
+465 ETIEDAATSL

>member
-1 MKKIKLILFGV
+1 MKKDILIKTIFIIIAMLIIMLLMSIKANAVSLSITPSKKTVAPNETFTVTVTLKDGAGSITAGGRTEWLDNSSFTYSVTAGASGSVDLRASGV
-12 ILLACFWIMENKS
+12 
-25 YAATS
+25 AADYKTEADTPVTA
-30 SASLSVSSTTVSP
+30 SAS
-43 GTAVSVS
+43 
-50 ASIINAESYSLSL
+50 
-63 SGKGLSG
+63 
-70 NLSAA
+70 
-75 DAFGTERSQQVLSGT
+75 
-90 FKMNEPGTYT
+90 
-100 ITLSGSTAST
+100 
-110 EEVNSNRKMPIS
+110 
-122 KSVSITVKESSNGG
+122 VKIASNGP
-136 NSSNNGGSTNNG
+136 NNGGSTNNG

-181 KKEYSVTVPADCT
+181 KKEYSVTVPADCA

-250 PNTIDEENQDETIQ
+250 PNTIDEENPDETIQ

-287 YEYIVKVNK
+287 YEYTVKVNK

-303 EAIKGKVKAVANTE
+303 EAIKEKVKAVANTE

-414 AEYEEEDDEYEEE
+414 AEYEEDDDEYEEE

-453 RSSEITSEPSIA
+453 RTSEITSEPSIA

>member
-1 MKKIKLILFGV
+1 MKKDILIKTIFIIIAMLIIMLLMSIKANAVSLSITPSKKTVAPNETFTVTVTLKDGAGSITAGGRTEWLDNSSFTYSVTAGASGSVDLRASGV
-12 ILLACFWIMENKS
+12 
-25 YAATS
+25 AADYKTEADTPVTA
-30 SASLSVSSTTVSP
+30 SAS
-43 GTAVSVS
+43 
-50 ASIINAESYSLSL
+50 
-63 SGKGLSG
+63 
-70 NLSAA
+70 
-75 DAFGTERSQQVLSGT
+75 
-90 FKMNEPGTYT
+90 
-100 ITLSGSTAST
+100 
-110 EEVNSNRKMPIS
+110 
-122 KSVSITVKESSNGG
+122 VKIASNGP
-136 NSSNNGGSTNNG
+136 NNGGSTNNG

-159 DSAPTLSNLG
+159 DSVPTLSNLG

-250 PNTIDEENQDETIQ
+250 PNTIDEENPDETIQ

-287 YEYIVKVNK
+287 YEYTVKVNK

-303 EAIKGKVKAVANTE
+303 EAIKEKVKAVANTE

-414 AEYEEEDDEYEEE
+414 AEYEEDDDEYEEE

>member
-1 MKKIKLILFGV
+1 MKKDILIKTIFIIIAMLIIMLLMSIKANAVSLSITPSKKTVAPNETFTVTVTLKDGAGSITAGGRTEWLDNSSFTYSVTAGASGSVDLRASGV
-12 ILLACFWIMENKS
+12 
-25 YAATS
+25 AADYKTEADTPVTA
-30 SASLSVSSTTVSP
+30 SAS
-43 GTAVSVS
+43 
-50 ASIINAESYSLSL
+50 
-63 SGKGLSG
+63 
-70 NLSAA
+70 
-75 DAFGTERSQQVLSGT
+75 
-90 FKMNEPGTYT
+90 
-100 ITLSGSTAST
+100 
-110 EEVNSNRKMPIS
+110 
-122 KSVSITVKESSNGG
+122 VKIASNGP
-136 NSSNNGGSTNNG
+136 NNGGSTNNG

-200 SSKNGTVSGT
+200 SSRNGTVSGT

-250 PNTIDEENQDETIQ
+250 PNTIDEENPDETIQ

-287 YEYIVKVNK
+287 YEYTVKVNK

-303 EAIKGKVKAVANTE
+303 EAIKEKVKAVANTE

-414 AEYEEEDDEYEEE
+414 AEYEEDDDEYEEE